1 MCQGRCGGIDRTT
14 GFASE
19 LHNFETFDKKAGSKL
34 CQLPESYFE
43 AMEARKNAELKLAM
57 TNVHFQTLFLGYM
70 DDDSTS
76 ADSAALPETPQDS
89 KPTLTD
95 AVDDEAMSLAT
106 KVAAMSVS
114 DEDKKRS
121 LEFKAEGN

>member
-43 AMEARKNAELKLAM
+43 AIEARKNAELKLAM
-57 TNVHFQTLFLGYM
+57 TNAHFQTLFLSYM

-76 ADSAALPETPQDS
+76 ADSAALSETP
-89 KPTLTD
+89 
-95 AVDDEAMSLAT
+95 

-114 DEDKKRS
+114 DEEKKRS
-121 LEFKAEGN
+121 LEFKADGN

>member
-1 MCQGRCGGIDRTT
+1 
-14 GFASE
+14 
-19 LHNFETFDKKAGSKL
+19 
-34 CQLPESYFE
+34 
-43 AMEARKNAELKLAM
+43 M

-95 AVDDEAMSLAT
+95 AVNDEAMSLAT

-121 LEFKAEGN
+121 LELKAEGN